1 MAQNLQ
7 IDKLDKQILSILI
20 KDAMTPFT
28 EIAKDLT
35 ISTGT
40 VHVRMKKLTDMG
52 VVLGSHL
59 EINPSKAGY
68 DICAFLG
75 IFLERGSEYHECVA
89 HMKKI
94 PEIVELHYT
103 TGTYS
108 AFAKIICR
116 DTQHLRETLNEH
128 IQTIKGVQRTETF
141 ISLEE
146 SIKRQVEVKEKSK
159 SFDYKKSSASR

>member
-1 MAQNLQ
+1 MAHNSQ
-7 IDKLDKQILSILI
+7 IDKVDKMILSKLI
-20 KDAMTPFT
+20 RDAMTPFT

-40 VHVRMKKLTDMG
+40 VHVRMKKLTEMG

-59 EINPSKAGY
+59 EINPSKVGY

-75 IFLERGSEYHECVA
+75 IFLEKGSEYHDCVSL
-89 HMKKI
+89 MKKI

-103 TGTYS
+103 TGVYS
-108 AFAKIICR
+108 MFAKIICK
-116 DTQHLRETLNEH
+116 DTQHLREVLNEH
-128 IQTIKGVQRTETF
+128 VQTIKGVQRTETF

-146 SIKRQVEVKEKSK
+146 SIKRQVEIKEKPKFS
-159 SFDYKKSSASR
+159 DQKKLSASR

>member
-7 IDKLDKQILSILI
+7 IDKVDKQILSKLI

-40 VHVRMKKLTDMG
+40 VHVRMKKLTEMG

-59 EINPSKAGY
+59 EINPSKVGY

-75 IFLERGSEYHECVA
+75 IFLEKGSEYHDCVGS
-89 HMKKI
+89 MKKI

-103 TGTYS
+103 TGVYS
-108 AFAKIICR
+108 MFAKIICK
-116 DTQHLRETLNEH
+116 DTQHLREVLNEH

-146 SIKRQVEVKEKSK
+146 SIKRQVEIKEKPK
-159 SFDYKKSSASR
+159 TDYKKLSASR